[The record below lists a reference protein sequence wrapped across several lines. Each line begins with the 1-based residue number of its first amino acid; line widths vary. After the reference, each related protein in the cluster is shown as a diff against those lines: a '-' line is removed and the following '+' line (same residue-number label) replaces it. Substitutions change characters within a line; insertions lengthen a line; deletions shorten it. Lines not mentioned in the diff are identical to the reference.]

1 MEARNSSFE
10 ILRLVAMFII
20 ICHHFVVH
28 GIYPFA
34 PPHFYDIHNFSMVV
48 CVLLFGWGGYL
59 GNSIFVLG
67 PMSSLSTN

>member
-20 ICHHFVVH
+20 ICHHFVVY

-34 PPHFYDIHNFSMVV
+34 PPTFMIFITFRWLYVYFCLVGEDI
-48 CVLLFGWGGYL
+48 
-59 GNSIFVLG
+59 
-67 PMSSLSTN
+67 

>member
-34 PPHFYDIHNFSMVV
+34 PPTFMIFITFRWLYVYFCLVGEDI
-48 CVLLFGWGGYL
+48 
-59 GNSIFVLG
+59 
-67 PMSSLSTN
+67 

>member
-34 PPHFYDIHNFSMVV
+34 PPHFPPTFM
-48 CVLLFGWGGYL
+48 
-59 GNSIFVLG
+59 IFG